1 MSPDASD
8 TLRPLLTV
16 TALNRQVRET
26 LQRSFP
32 LLNVAGE
39 ISNLTRAAS
48 GHIYFSLKDENA
60 QVRCVMFRNRAQ
72 LIPWRL
78 ENGQQVEAQAVV
90 TLFEARGDFQ
100 LNIEGLRRAGLG
112 RLYEAFAR
120 LRERLEAEGLFS
132 ASRKQEVPRFPRG
145 IGIVSSPQAAALQD
159 ILIALHRR
167 APHVPLILYP
177 TPVQGEE
184 AAGKISHAIETAGQR
199 AAEDGVD
206 VLIVARGGGSIEDL
220 WAFNEECVAR
230 AIAACPLPV
239 ISGIGHETDVTIA
252 DFAADH
258 RAATPTAA
266 AEIASTGWFEAADE
280 IRSIAAH
287 LQRLLKHQIEARMQ
301 RLDLLTH
308 RLLHPGQRLK
318 QQLEHVRH
326 LRVRLNAAMRHQLH
340 KHFEHLSQTHRLFL
354 QARPELAPH
363 HRHVERLGER
373 LKQQGNQPVMQYRA
387 HLAKLEALLSSL
399 GPQATLAR
407 GYSIIRDPHGKLVR
421 SVQQLECGNPFTV
434 LLSDGQVHAH
444 VDQTPSVHSPHE
456 P

>member
-1 MSPDASD
+1 MSPDAP
-8 TLRPLLTV
+8 RALLTV

-26 LQRSFP
+26 LQRNFP

-48 GHIYFSLKDENA
+48 GHVYFSLKDENA

-132 ASRKQEVPRFPRG
+132 EDRKQDLPRFPRG

-159 ILIALHRR
+159 ILITLHRR
-167 APHVPLILYP
+167 APHVPLFLYP
-177 TPVQGEE
+177 TPVQGEG
-184 AAGKISHAIETAGQR
+184 AADKISRAIATAGQR
-199 AAEDGVD
+199 AIADGID

-239 ISGIGHETDVTIA
+239 ISGIGHETDVTIT
-252 DFAADH
+252 DFAADR

-266 AEIASTGWFEAADE
+266 AEITSAGWFEAADE
-280 IRSIAAH
+280 IRHIATR
-287 LQRLLKHQIEARMQ
+287 LQHLLKHQIETRMQ
-301 RLDLLTH
+301 RLDLMAH
-308 RLLHPGQRLK
+308 RLLHPGQRLR
-318 QQLEHVRH
+318 QRIEHVQH
-326 LRVRLNAAMRHQLH
+326 LQVRIHAAMQYQLH
-340 KHFEHLSQTHRLFL
+340 QHVERLSQTHRHFL
-354 QARPELAPH
+354 HARPQSASH
-363 HRHVERLGER
+363 HRQVDRLGER
-373 LKQQGNQPVMQYRA
+373 LKLQVNQ
-387 HLAKLEALLSSL
+387 HLTQCRTQLSKLEALLSSL

-407 GYSIIRDPHGKLVR
+407 GYSIIRDPHGTLVR
-421 SVQQLECGNPFTV
+421 STHQLEKGHAFTV
-434 LLSDGQVHAH
+434 ILTDGQVHAH
-444 VDQTPSVHSPHE
+444 VDT
-456 P
+456 

>member
-1 MSPDASD
+1 MSPDASR
-8 TLRPLLTV
+8 LLLTV

-112 RLYEAFAR
+112 RLYEAFTR
-120 LRERLEAEGLFS
+120 LRERLEAEGLF
-132 ASRKQEVPRFPRG
+132 AEHRKQDLPRFPRG

-177 TPVQGEE
+177 TPVQGEG
-184 AAGKISHAIETAGQR
+184 AAEKISSAIETAGQR
-199 AAEDGVD
+199 ATEDGID
-206 VLIVARGGGSIEDL
+206 TLIVARGGGSIEDL
-220 WAFNEECVAR
+220 WAFNEESVAR
-230 AIAACPLPV
+230 AIAACPLPL

-252 DFAADH
+252 DFAADR

-266 AEIASTGWFEAADE
+266 AELASAGWFEAADE
-280 IRSIAAH
+280 LRNMAIH
-287 LQRLLKHQIEARMQ
+287 LQHLLKHQIEARMQ
-301 RLDLLTH
+301 RLDLIAH
-308 RLLHPGQRLK
+308 RLLHPGQRLR
-318 QQLEHVRH
+318 QRLEHTQHLQVRFK
-326 LRVRLNAAMRHQLH
+326 AAMRHQLH
-340 KHFEHLSQTHRLFL
+340 QHFEHLSQVHRHFL
-354 QARPELAPH
+354 RARPELAPH
-363 HRHVERLGER
+363 HRHVERLAER
-373 LKQQGNQPVMQYRA
+373 LKLQGKQNIMLHRA
-387 HLAKLEALLSSL
+387 HLTKLEALLSSL

-407 GYSIIRDPHGKLVR
+407 GYSIIRDAHGTLIH
-421 SVQQLECGNPFTV
+421 SANQLEQGKAFTV
-434 LLSDGQVHAH
+434 LLADGQVHAH
-444 VDQTPSVHSPHE
+444 VDHTDI
-456 P
+456 

>member
-1 MSPDASD
+1 MSPDASR
-8 TLRPLLTV
+8 LLLTV

-112 RLYEAFAR
+112 RLYEAFTR
-120 LRERLEAEGLFS
+120 LRERLEAEGLF
-132 ASRKQEVPRFPRG
+132 AEQRKQDLPRFPRG

-177 TPVQGEE
+177 TPVQGEG
-184 AAGKISHAIETAGQR
+184 AAEKISSAIETAGQR
-199 AAEDGVD
+199 ATEDGID
-206 VLIVARGGGSIEDL
+206 TLIVARGGGSIEDL
-220 WAFNEECVAR
+220 WAFNEESVAR
-230 AIAACPLPV
+230 AIAACPLPI

-252 DFAADH
+252 DFAADR

-266 AEIASTGWFEAADE
+266 AELASAGWFEAADE
-280 IRSIAAH
+280 LRNMAIH
-287 LQRLLKHQIEARMQ
+287 LQHLLKHQIEARMQ
-301 RLDLLTH
+301 RLDLIAH
-308 RLLHPGQRLK
+308 RLLHPGQRLR
-318 QQLEHVRH
+318 QRLEHTQH
-326 LRVRLNAAMRHQLH
+326 LQVRLKAAMRHQLH
-340 KHFEHLSQTHRLFL
+340 QHFEHLSQVHRHFL
-354 QARPELAPH
+354 RARPELAPH
-363 HRHVERLGER
+363 HRHVERLAER
-373 LKQQGNQPVMQYRA
+373 LKLQGKQNIMLHRA
-387 HLAKLEALLSSL
+387 HLTKLEALLSSL

-407 GYSIIRDPHGKLVR
+407 GYSIIRDAHGRLVH
-421 SVQQLECGNPFTV
+421 SANQLEQGKAFTV
-434 LLSDGQVHAH
+434 LLVDGQIHAH
-444 VDQTPSVHSPHE
+444 VDHTDM
-456 P
+456 